1 MKSAK
6 GRFRAKLHPIAV
18 RFSSSL
24 SVDRKLYREDIE
36 GSLAHAAT
44 LARQGIISRED
55 AGKIRKG
62 LLEIRRELEKGTFNP
77 EQPGKGENR
86 FAADDIHMAIEQRL
100 IAKIGDAGGK
110 LHTARSRNDQ
120 AALDGRLYLR
130 SAIRTISGHLRSTQ
144 RELLRLAEKY
154 RDVIMPAY
162 THLQRAQPVLFAHH
176 LLAYIAMLDRDAGRF
191 GDAMRRVNLS
201 PLGAAAATGTS
212 FPIDRAAVASAL
224 RFDGIIENSIDAVSD
239 RDVHLEAIAACA
251 ITMMHLSRLAE
262 ELVLWSTREWSFITI
277 GDAFTT
283 GSSIMPQKKNPD
295 VAELIRGKTGRVY
308 GDFMALLTVMKGL
321 PLAYNR
327 DMQEDKE
334 PLFDA
339 AETLSACL
347 EVLAPMLKSITVNSD
362 RFEKELGEDDLLA
375 TELADYLVRNGMA
388 FRKAHAIVGRLV
400 VLSEK
405 KNLPLSRIPLEEYRK
420 HSRSFAKDLYSALTP
435 RGSIA
440 RKKSSGST
448 SPREV
453 ARAILRWKNRLK

>member
-1 MKSAK
+1 
-6 GRFRAKLHPIAV
+6 
-18 RFSSSL
+18 
-24 SVDRKLYREDIE
+24 
-36 GSLAHAAT
+36 
-44 LARQGIISRED
+44 
-55 AGKIRKG
+55 
-62 LLEIRRELEKGTFNP
+62 
-77 EQPGKGENR
+77 
-86 FAADDIHMAIEQRL
+86 
-100 IAKIGDAGGK
+100 
-110 LHTARSRNDQ
+110 
-120 AALDGRLYLR
+120 
-130 SAIRTISGHLRSTQ
+130 
-144 RELLRLAEKY
+144 
-154 RDVIMPAY
+154 MPAY

-339 AETLSACL
+339 AETLAACL

-420 HSRSFAKDLYSALTP
+420 HSRSFAKDLYNALTP